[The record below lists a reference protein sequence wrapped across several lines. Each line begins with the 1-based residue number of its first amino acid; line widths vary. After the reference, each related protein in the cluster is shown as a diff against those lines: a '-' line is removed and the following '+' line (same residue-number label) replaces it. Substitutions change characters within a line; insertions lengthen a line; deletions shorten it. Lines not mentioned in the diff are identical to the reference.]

1 MPQQVIN
8 TLFESMPR
16 IKDLISA
23 LEQWAPPALQE
34 NYDNAGLIAGDAQTD
49 CTGVLCSLDCTEA
62 VIDEAVARGC
72 NLVVAH
78 HPIVFQPLKRLTG
91 GSYAERTLIKAIRQ
105 QVAIYAVHTN
115 LDNVLH
121 GVNHWMADQ
130 LGLRPESRRILQPK
144 AGLLAKLYTYVP
156 VAQADAVLEALYAA
170 GAGHIGQYVECSFS
184 TKGTGSFRPL
194 PGTHPAI
201 GQAGGPRERVAETK
215 IEVLLPL
222 HRQQAVLAALKTAHP
237 YETVAYELIK
247 LENEWAETG
256 SGLLAELP
264 GAITETELLHRLQQA
279 FGLQHLRHTAFT
291 HRPIRTVALC
301 GGAGSFL
308 TRAAIAAGADAF
320 ITADVKYHE
329 FFDADGR
336 LLLADIGHFE
346 SEQHCI
352 AGLAGHLQ
360 AEFPTFAVL
369 KAEVV
374 TNPVHYFSRK

>member
-1 MPQQVIN
+1 
-8 TLFESMPR
+8 MPR
-16 IKDLISA
+16 IKDFVLA

-34 NYDNAGLIAGDAQTD
+34 SYDNAGLIAGDAHAD

-78 HPIVFQPLKRLTG
+78 HPILFKPIKRLTG
-91 GSYAERTLIKAIRQ
+91 SNYAERTLIKAIRQ
-105 QVAIYAVHTN
+105 QVAIYAIHTN

-144 AGLLAKLYTYVP
+144 AGLLAKLSTYVP
-156 VAQADAVLEALYAA
+156 IAQAQPVLEALYAA
-170 GAGHIGQYVECSFS
+170 GAGHVGQYAECSFS
-184 TKGTGSFRPL
+184 TQGTGTFRPL
-194 PGTHPAI
+194 PGTNPAI
-201 GQAGGPRERVAETK
+201 GQAGGPREEVAETK
-215 IEVLLPL
+215 LEVLLPL
-222 HRQQAVLAALKTAHP
+222 HRQQPVLAALRAAHP
-237 YETVAYELIK
+237 YETVAYELVK

-256 SGLLAELP
+256 SGLLGELP
-264 GAITETELLHRLQQA
+264 GAITETELLHRLQVA
-279 FGLQHLRHTAFT
+279 FGLQQVRHTAFT

-308 TRAAIAAGADAF
+308 TRTAIAAGADAY
-320 ITADVKYHE
+320 ITADIKYHE
-329 FFDADGR
+329 FFDAEGR

-352 AGLAGHLQ
+352 AGLAGRLQ

-369 KAEVV
+369 KAEVN
-374 TNPVHYFSRK
+374 TNPVHYFSGK